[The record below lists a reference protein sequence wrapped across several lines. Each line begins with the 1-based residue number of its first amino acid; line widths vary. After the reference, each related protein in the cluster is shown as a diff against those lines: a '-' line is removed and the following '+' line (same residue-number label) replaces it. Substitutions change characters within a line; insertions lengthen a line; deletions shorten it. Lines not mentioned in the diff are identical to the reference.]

1 MINVTTHTVIRCRR
15 PGLGKSRTSGRRV
28 PPRGGHG
35 SACPS
40 RRARLSVRLDTAGW
54 GAGARQPGLRAA
66 QGLGTRVPAAP
77 PRRPGEAVPGRKEA
91 REAGGRGCASGVGQP
106 GGSPAGCQ
114 DAAAAERSFRTPRHR
129 PGTAALALP
138 PSPSRHGE
146 PRQAWRTA
154 RGTGTDRALG
164 SLRLQRRRARGA
176 GARRQRGQVRFPRR
190 DPAPRVG
197 GAPAAGVPCTPLQL
211 QRRGEVP
218 WDKRMAAAP
227 FPDQPS
233 VWRSP
238 PRGTLGRGCWK
249 PLGYFLFGFVGK
261 S

>member
-66 QGLGTRVPAAP
+66 QGPGTRVPAAP

-138 PSPSRHGE
+138 PSPS
-146 PRQAWRTA
+146 Q
-154 RGTGTDRALG
+154 
-164 SLRLQRRRARGA
+164 ARGA
-176 GARRQRGQVRFPRR
+176 
-190 DPAPRVG
+190 
-197 GAPAAGVPCTPLQL
+197 AAGLADRARHRNRPRPGVS
-211 QRRGEVP
+211 
-218 WDKRMAAAP
+218 AAP
-227 FPDQPS
+227 KAQ
-233 VWRSP
+233 
-238 PRGTLGRGCWK
+238 GAGRGGQTAARAGPVPPQGSCAQSWRRTRCRGSLHPSPTAK
-249 PLGYFLFGFVGK
+249 TRGGSLG
-261 S
+261 